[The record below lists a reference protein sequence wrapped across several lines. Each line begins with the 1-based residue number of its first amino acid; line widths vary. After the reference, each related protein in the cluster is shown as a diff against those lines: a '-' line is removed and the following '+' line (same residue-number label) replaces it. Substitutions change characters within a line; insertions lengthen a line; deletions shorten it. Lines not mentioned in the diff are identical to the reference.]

1 MPRTP
6 KTAKTPKAA
15 NKTKISPIGKG
26 QKPITAFTVSKAVE
40 KVQGNFMVF
49 QLQEFHIGVSWLG
62 YSRVLISENSW
73 KIKVVRVFPM
83 VILSEFR
90 MGQHKGKTHPTLL

>member
-26 QKPITAFTVSKAVE
+26 QKSITAFTVSKAVE
-40 KVQGNFMVF
+40 KVQGNF
-49 QLQEFHIGVSWLG
+49 
-62 YSRVLISENSW
+62 
-73 KIKVVRVFPM
+73 
-83 VILSEFR
+83 
-90 MGQHKGKTHPTLL
+90 TLF

>member
-15 NKTKISPIGKG
+15 NKTKISPAGKG
-26 QKPITAFTVSKAVE
+26 QKSITAFTVPKAVE

-49 QLQEFHIGVSWLG
+49 H
-62 YSRVLISENSW
+62 
-73 KIKVVRVFPM
+73 
-83 VILSEFR
+83 LS
-90 MGQHKGKTHPTLL
+90 TNPCV

>member
-26 QKPITAFTVSKAVE
+26 QKSITAFTVSKAVE
-40 KVQGNFMVF
+40 KVQGKFY
-49 QLQEFHIGVSWLG
+49 GPWS
-62 YSRVLISENSW
+62 
-73 KIKVVRVFPM
+73 PA
-83 VILSEFR
+83 
-90 MGQHKGKTHPTLL
+90 KT

>member
-26 QKPITAFTVSKAVE
+26 QKSITAFTVSKAVE
-40 KVQGNFMVF
+40 KVQGNFT
-49 QLQEFHIGVSWLG
+49 
-62 YSRVLISENSW
+62 
-73 KIKVVRVFPM
+73 VRGALPKN
-83 VILSEFR
+83 I
-90 MGQHKGKTHPTLL
+90 